1 MTPEGEGIMA
11 NVTKPVFIVMVDRYE
26 NADITGQVLDQSTG
40 YLCDFHSLVKLP
52 AIMDKLCDKYK
63 LPQKTHQL
71 RGFSYSDSRK
81 DIDGGDDKM
90 AEEKVPEK
98 GAKAT
103 FLVTIRYRQ
112 NATFQGSIK
121 WLEANEERNF
131 RSELEM
137 IKLIDDAVIDENADD
152 AKW

>member
-1 MTPEGEGIMA
+1 MSLNPA
-11 NVTKPVFIVMVDRYE
+11 KPILYVLVDRKE
-26 NADITGQVLDQSTG
+26 NADVSGRVLNHDSI
-40 YLCDFHSLVKLP
+40 YLGKFNSIMQLP
-52 AIMDKLCDKYK
+52 ALMDAYCNHFK
-63 LPQKTHQL
+63 LPQKTHEL
-71 RGFSYSDSRK
+71 RTFSNVNTTTVVDR
-81 DIDGGDDKM
+81 GEEKM
-90 AEEKVPEK
+90 AEEKVTAK
-98 GAKAT
+98 GEKAT

-137 IKLIDDAVIDENADD
+137 MKLMDDAVIDENQDD

>member
-1 MTPEGEGIMA
+1 MIVNA
-11 NVTKPVFIVMVDRYE
+11 TKPVFYVLADHKD
-26 NADITGQVLDQSTG
+26 NADIRGRVLDRDTV
-40 YLCDFHSLVKLP
+40 YLGKFNSIMQLP
-52 AIMDKLCDKYK
+52 TMMDEYCGKFKY
-63 LPQKTHQL
+63 PQKTHEL
-71 RGFSYSDSRK
+71 RTFNNENTTVAVDRGEE
-81 DIDGGDDKM
+81 KM
-90 AEEKVPEK
+90 AEEKVLAK
-98 GAKAT
+98 GEKAT

-137 IKLIDDAVIDENADD
+137 IKLMDDAVIDENQDD